1 MAVVSI
7 FSFQKREIAFKKISF
22 QVGFP
27 TVTLSQLQ
35 QRFDA
40 LVKKKKKI
48 AGRKWAHAVV
58 YIYVSGVRK

>member
-27 TVTLSQLQ
+27 TVSLSQLQ

-40 LVKKKKKI
+40 LVKKKKI